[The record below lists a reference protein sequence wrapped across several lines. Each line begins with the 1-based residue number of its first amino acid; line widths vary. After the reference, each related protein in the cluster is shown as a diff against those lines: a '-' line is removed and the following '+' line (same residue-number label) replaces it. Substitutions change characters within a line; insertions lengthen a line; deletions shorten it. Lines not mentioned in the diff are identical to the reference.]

1 MINFKLDLKFNLI
14 IDEYHEELI
23 NKIDIRTEKLLCL
36 VHTDDTQKARLN
48 LIRELFIV
56 ALKDYKELN
65 FNFISKNSN
74 EIHNRIWHVHKSSKS
89 EELINENVYGIAN
102 EFFCYLVDGFK
113 NDLELKS
120 DQNNFSNI
128 GMDLVITDFYIDQND
143 FR

>member
-56 ALKDYKELN
+56 ALKDYMDLN
-65 FNFISKNSN
+65 FNFISK
-74 EIHNRIWHVHKSSKS
+74 K
-89 EELINENVYGIAN
+89 AN
-102 EFFCYLVDGFK
+102 
-113 NDLELKS
+113 
-120 DQNNFSNI
+120 
-128 GMDLVITDFYIDQND
+128 
-143 FR
+143 